1 MLDGVIRINVLSP
14 NMLEDPNL
22 DVGASRSNGALK
34 TVARRRFVRGVG
46 VALPVALS
54 VSAKSALAC
63 HCTSVSAHSSI
74 KLANSHNA
82 TTDVNSTAGCNG
94 WSPDTWKGLSK
105 RTYGGLKTVFSSVFN
120 NDITGQDN
128 MKQVLN
134 GTYSE
139 EYKYFAAA
147 YLNAFHSRV
156 NARFYKVTDM
166 QAMWPVVKFGSGE
179 YSSVPNIPA
188 GKGWNKQDI
197 LDYFRLTWP

>member
-1 MLDGVIRINVLSP
+1 MLGGVIRVNVLSP
-14 NMLEDPNL
+14 IMLEDPNL
-22 DVGASRSNGALK
+22 CVGASRSIGASK
-34 TVARRRFVRGVG
+34 AVDRRRFVRGVG
-46 VALPVALS
+46 VALPIALS

-82 TTDVNSTAGCNG
+82 TTDVNSTVGCNG
-94 WSPDTWKGLSK
+94 WSPDTWKAQSK
-105 RTYGGLKTVFSSVFN
+105 KSYPGLKTVFSSVFA

-134 GTYSE
+134 GTYGN

-147 YLNAFHSRV
+147 YLNSFHSQV
-156 NARFYKVTDM
+156 DARFYKVTDM
-166 QAMWPVVKFGSGE
+166 QAMWPVVKSGSGE

-188 GKGWNKQDI
+188 GKGWGKEDI
-197 LDYFRLTWP
+197 LDYFRQTWP